1 MAGTDR
7 TTVVKGPG
15 TLKVGTL
22 VIHSEAGITL
32 ALDKTTEAIGSDL
45 GPLDD
50 HLTDQIGKTTLI
62 PAGEVSAELLAYLF
76 PHQTPNIGA
85 SLFGATDTAIEIHTK
100 AGQKITLHNGAVTKP
115 PQLRL
120 SATGG
125 AFSGAAEI
133 TNVVAKGKKAS
144 ETSGFLTIAATEY
157 ALGLP
162 GKFVL
167 SGKFYTAA
175 IGATSFPST
184 EAGFQLDVTI
194 ETEPVKADDT
204 GTLDLILK
212 SVTVECTFTPK
223 TLDEAGAVTL
233 LGILGGRGA
242 SQSSDD
248 DFVVT
253 ATDGLTVTL
262 KRPSIKTV
270 PLAFGASTN
279 RIGAVVV
286 TAHIDPTDGALYE
299 VAMPEVE
306 EPEA

>member
-7 TTVVKGPG
+7 TTVVKGLG
-15 TLKVGTL
+15 TVKVGSI
-22 VIHSEAGITL
+22 VIFSEAGITL
-32 ALDKTTEAIGSDL
+32 ALEKTTEPLGSDL

-50 HLTDQIGKTTLI
+50 HQTDQMGKLTLI
-62 PAGEVSAELLAYLF
+62 PAGDVSAELLAYLF
-76 PHQTPNIGA
+76 PQQTPTLGA
-85 SLFGATDTAIEIHTK
+85 SLFGSSDTAVEIHTK

-120 SATGG
+120 SSTGG

-133 TNVVAKGKKAS
+133 TNLVAKGKKVS
-144 ETSGFLTIAATEY
+144 EASGFLTIAATAY
-157 ALGLP
+157 ALGNP
-162 GKFVL
+162 DKFAL
-167 SGKFYTAA
+167 SGKFY
-175 IGATSFPST
+175 GATLGATTFPST

-204 GTLDLILK
+204 GTLDLIVK
-212 SVTVECTFTPK
+212 SVTAEITFIPK
-223 TLDEAGAVTL
+223 TLDESAAVTL

-253 ATDGLTVTL
+253 AEGGLTVTL

-270 PLAFGASTN
+270 PLAFGSSTN

-286 TAHIDPTDGALYE
+286 TAHIDPSDGSLYS
-299 VAMPEVE
+299 VAMPVVA
-306 EPEA
+306 P